1 MDFVG
6 KLMKY
11 HGIPRLQGV
20 PDGIEVTTRSGEKDG
35 FIIFFNNSSESQSI
49 ELPKAMYS
57 VIDSRGK
64 QKIELSPYDADILR
78 T

>member
-11 HGIPRLQGV
+11 HSIPRLQGM
-20 PDGIEVTTRSGEKDG
+20 PDGIEVTTRTNDKDT
-35 FIIFFNNSSESQSI
+35 FIIFFNNSSENQTI

-64 QKIELSPYDADILR
+64 QKIELAPYDADILR